1 MIFLV
6 GLFSVSS
13 LVLGGLIGAYWIINR
28 KLLGI
33 IMGFGAG
40 ALISAVAY
48 DLVLEAVELGRGSF
62 FPIFGLFAGAAVF
75 LISDSL
81 IEFFGHR
88 VRAGSPN
95 QDSASLSASVKL
107 LVPMV
112 LAIILDGI
120 PESIVLGLGM
130 FKNGSVSTSIL
141 LAVFVSNLPEAL
153 AGTSGMKASGWSTRK
168 ILTLWLSIAFICA
181 LATLLGYH
189 VFSQVSVKWISFI
202 QAFAGG
208 AILMML
214 ANSMMPESFEHGGK
228 WAGVMTVLGF
238 VCSAAFALTSA

>member
-1 MIFLV
+1 MVFFV

-13 LVLGGLIGAYWIINR
+13 LVLGGLIGAYWNINR
-28 KLLGI
+28 KLLGM

-48 DLVLEAVELGRGSF
+48 DLVLEAVELGGGSF
-62 FPIFGLFAGAAVF
+62 FPISGLFAGAAVF
-75 LISDSL
+75 LILDSL

-95 QDSASLSASVKL
+95 QDSASLGSSVKL

-130 FKNGSVSTSIL
+130 FKDGSVRTSIL
-141 LAVFVSNLPEAL
+141 LAVFVSN
-153 AGTSGMKASGWSTRK
+153 
-168 ILTLWLSIAFICA
+168 
-181 LATLLGYH
+181 
-189 VFSQVSVKWISFI
+189 
-202 QAFAGG
+202 
-208 AILMML
+208 
-214 ANSMMPESFEHGGK
+214 
-228 WAGVMTVLGF
+228 
-238 VCSAAFALTSA
+238 